1 VFEQHGRFTIG
12 SINMNYKLLFDC
24 HTFDAEPQGTS
35 TFLSG
40 LINALPIVISKQFP
54 SVKLDIHCAA
64 ANATNVS
71 TYITVP
77 HTFHLINTGFV
88 NRNVMGLPRLAKHI
102 GADVVISQYVRPVWV
117 PKHSVSIIHDLLF
130 VDFPQQF
137 SARYRIS
144 RQILF
149 GLSARF
155 SSKVYTVSEY
165 SRDRIGD
172 TFNID
177 GMCIG
182 ILPNATDPVAFKQA
196 PVTVTF
202 PDKTPVQLLYVSRL
216 EQRKRHEWCVRAFE
230 DLRQEGRDVHLTLI
244 GGGGGDYANHLR
256 QELTVLSTKHGGR
269 LTHLEGIPQ
278 SRLQRAYAGA
288 DVFLFPSLCEGF
300 GIPVIEAAAQGVPC
314 VVTDGSALSELRAF
328 YVGASFKPDDYQH
341 FLQTIRHTIDHL
353 DQYKADALV
362 NIAKVTENFSWEV
375 TARRFVASIL
385 DLGQ

>member
-1 VFEQHGRFTIG
+1 
-12 SINMNYKLLFDC
+12 MNYKLLFDC

-40 LINALPIVISKQFP
+40 LINALPIVIGKQFP

-64 ANATNVS
+64 ANAANVS
-71 TYITVP
+71 TYIKVS

-102 GADVVISQYVRPVWV
+102 GANVVISQYVRPVWV

-165 SRDRIGD
+165 SRDRIAD
-172 TFNID
+172 TYKID
-177 GMCIG
+177 GMRIG
-182 ILPNATDPVAFKQA
+182 ILPNAINPAALKQA
-196 PVTVTF
+196 PVTVTS

-216 EQRKRHEWCVRAFE
+216 EQRKRYEWCIRAFE

-256 QELTVLSTKHGGR
+256 QELAVLSTKHGGR
-269 LTHLEGIPQ
+269 LTHLEGISQ
-278 SRLQRAYAGA
+278 ARLQRAYASA

-314 VVTDGSALSELRAF
+314 VVTEGSALSELRAF
-328 YVGASFKPDDYQH
+328 YVGASFKPDDYPQ

-353 DQYKADALV
+353 DQYKADAQE

-385 DLGQ
+385 ELGQ